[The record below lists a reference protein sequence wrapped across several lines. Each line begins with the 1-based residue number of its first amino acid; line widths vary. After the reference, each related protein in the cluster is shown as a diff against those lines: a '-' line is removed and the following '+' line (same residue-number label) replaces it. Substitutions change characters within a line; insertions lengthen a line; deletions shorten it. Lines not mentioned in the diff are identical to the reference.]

1 MPAIRLW
8 QNRAKVWRESY
19 RNSGPNLITRRIVI
33 TTAPPDKLTTPERMN
48 QPTSATP
55 LPWHEWQNPS
65 AAYRGKPLWSWNRRL
80 EPAELIR
87 QIGIFKEMGLGGYF
101 MHSRTGL
108 QTPYL
113 GREWFDC
120 INTCTDAG
128 EALGLE
134 PWLYD
139 EDRWPSGSAGGL
151 ATKELQHR
159 MKYLRLTV
167 HQNGET
173 EHWPPDDHFVAAFSA
188 EVRGLDVV
196 PYRRV
201 APGARAHAGEQLLV
215 FAWEYVDAHS
225 FYNGAAYLDTM
236 DRAATDN
243 FLRVTHD
250 AYRDACGGRV
260 GTSIRGIFTDEPHR
274 GFVFCDAHGQPGIAK
289 DSGWAT
295 PWTHSLPEAF
305 ASAFGY
311 DLVERLPELFLRLE
325 GQRISPVKWAY
336 MEIAQRLFLENWAQ
350 PLLDHCHALGLLL
363 TGHTLHEDSLAAQA
377 VPCGSMMRY
386 YPYLDHPGVDI
397 LGARNQCYWVVK
409 QLASVARQ
417 FDRPWMLSELYGCS
431 GWRTDFAD
439 HKRIGDWQALF
450 GINVRCHHLSWYSM
464 AGESKRDFPASISFQ
479 SAWYPEYNAIETY
492 FSRLHVVLKAG
503 HPVCD
508 VLVLN
513 PVESVWAQ
521 IRVDGG
527 TWLQTTDPDVEKLEE
542 TYRKVFNALA
552 EAQIDFD
559 YGDEAHLADLASVD
573 TAEATL
579 QLGAMRYRVVVVAGV
594 ETLRSSTLKLL
605 REFRDAG
612 GTVVFAG
619 APPTHVDA
627 IPSTEPAEFSLA
639 GPIAAV
645 DGASLAKV
653 VRDHSPAAQ
662 KLVLCDKAQG
672 LFSQVRADGNA
683 CTVVLLNPSAAKH
696 HETVNLRLRH
706 NGPVTEL
713 DTLTGR
719 AVAIDAIADDDGVLC
734 WASSFRPLQERI
746 FVCGTPVPDT
756 EAVKTHA
763 PGREETLNGDFA
775 YTLDEPN
782 VAVLDRAEFSL
793 DGGPWEDARE
803 ILRVEKTLSERL
815 NIPLRG
821 GDMVQPWAREES
833 AEAIG
838 TPLKL
843 RFHFD
848 VEHLPEN
855 PVQLALEQPH
865 EFAITLNGIKVPT
878 PSGDAWF
885 IDPSMRIV
893 DLPSDALQ
901 CGANTLELHCRYR
914 EGVDLE
920 AVYLLG
926 AFGVRTGP
934 GSHATLIELP
944 TRLGVGDW
952 TRCGLPFY
960 SGRVRLKIPV
970 GSARRL
976 SLSPIGAATLTIK
989 NPSTGQSQIL
999 PWEPFTCDLDGL
1011 ADAQGLVEVAWVLT
1025 RRNTFG
1031 PLHLTPMD
1039 PSFVGPV
1046 HFRSEG
1052 ENWSDDY
1059 QLVAVGLAKPPVIE
1073 S

>member
-1 MPAIRLW
+1 
-8 QNRAKVWRESY
+8 
-19 RNSGPNLITRRIVI
+19 
-33 TTAPPDKLTTPERMN
+33 
-48 QPTSATP
+48 
-55 LPWHEWQNPS
+55 
-65 AAYRGKPLWSWNRRL
+65 
-80 EPAELIR
+80 
-87 QIGIFKEMGLGGYF
+87 MGGFF

-108 QTPYL
+108 QTRYL

-120 INTCTDAG
+120 INVCTDAG
-128 EALGLE
+128 QALGME
-134 PWLYD
+134 SWLYD

-151 ATKELQHR
+151 ATKEIRHR
-159 MKYLRLTV
+159 MKYLRLII
-167 HQNGET
+167 HESGEAAEWPST
-173 EHWPPDDHFVAAFSA
+173 EHFVAAFSA
-188 EVRGLDVV
+188 KVCGLDLG

-201 APGARAHAGEQLLV
+201 EHGARAQEGEQLLV
-215 FAWEYVDAHS
+215 FAWETMGEHS
-225 FYNGAAYLDTM
+225 FYNGSAYLDTM
-236 DRAATDN
+236 DRDATEN
-243 FLRVTHD
+243 FMRMTHD
-250 AYRDACGGRV
+250 AYRDACGERI
-260 GTSIRGIFTDEPHR
+260 GTSISGIFTDEPHR
-274 GFVFCDAHGQPGIAK
+274 GFVFCDIHGQPGVENP
-289 DSGWAT
+289 GWAT
-295 PWTHSLPEAF
+295 SWTHALPDAF
-305 ASAFGY
+305 AKAFGY
-311 DLVERLPELFLRLE
+311 NLIDRLPEVFLRLQ
-325 GQRISPVKWAY
+325 GQRLSHVKWAY
-336 MEIAQRLFLENWAQ
+336 MEICQRLFLENWAQ
-350 PLLDHCHALGLLL
+350 PLHERCRDLGLLL

-386 YPYLDHPGVDI
+386 YPHLDYPGIDI
-397 LGARNQCYWVVK
+397 LSAHNECYWVVK

-417 FDRPWMLSELYGCS
+417 FDQPWMLSELYGCS
-431 GWRTDFAD
+431 GWRTDFTD

-479 SAWYPEYNAIETY
+479 SAWHPEYAAVETY
-492 FSRLHVVLKAG
+492 FSRLHVMLKAG
-503 HPVCD
+503 RPVCD

-513 PVESVWAQ
+513 PVESLWAQ
-521 IRVDGG
+521 IHVNWA
-527 TWLQTTDPDVEKLEE
+527 TWLSTIDPDVEALEVI
-542 TYRKVFNALA
+542 YKKVFAALA
-552 EAQIDFD
+552 DFQIDFD
-559 YGDEAHLADLASVD
+559 YGDEAHLADHASVD
-573 TAEATL
+573 ATEATL

-594 ETLRSSTLKLL
+594 ETLRGSTLKLL

-627 IPSTEPAEFSLA
+627 IPSTELAELSQA

-662 KLVLCDKAQG
+662 KLVLCDKAHG

-683 CTVVLLNPSAAKH
+683 CTVVLLNPSASKH
-696 HETVNLRLRH
+696 HETVSLRLRH
-706 NGPVTEL
+706 SGPVTEL
-713 DTLTGR
+713 DALTGR

-734 WASSFRPLQERI
+734 WESSFRPLQERI

-763 PGREETLNGDFA
+763 LGLEETLGGDFA

-821 GDMVQPWAREES
+821 GDMVQPWARKES

-865 EFAITLNGIKVPT
+865 EFAVTLNGIKVPT

-885 IDPSMRIV
+885 IDPSMRVV
-893 DLPSDALQ
+893 DLPGDALQ

-989 NPSTGQSQIL
+989 NPSTGQSRIL